1 MAKIMEWDVPVE
13 GSIYRVTCQRRGNQY
28 DFRLNDEPLY
38 RLYADPE
45 QMCEQD
51 VRIGGKRCQV
61 VVYEGVPDV
70 VVDGILMGVDAAE
83 KKAAKRRK
91 LSCILVGILFMCVGV
106 FAAFTYTAMT
116 IVGQPVV
123 GGFMSVVFGAVFFIV
138 GMILLFS
145 VRKKEKKYGL

>member
-13 GSIYRVTCQRRGNQY
+13 GTIYHITCQRRGNQY
-28 DFRLNDEPLY
+28 DFKMESEPLY
-38 RLYADPE
+38 RLHADPE

-70 VVDGILMGVDAAE
+70 VVDGILMGVDAME
-83 KKAAKRRK
+83 KKNAKRRK
-91 LSCILVGILFMCVGV
+91 IVSILVGILFVCVGL

-116 IVGQPVV
+116 VVGQPVV
-123 GGFMSVVFGAVFFIV
+123 GGFMSVVFGAMFFVV
-138 GMILLFS
+138 GIILL
-145 VRKKEKKYGL
+145 VTARKKENKYGL

>member
-13 GSIYRVTCQRRGNQY
+13 GTIYHITCQRRGNQY
-28 DFRLNDEPLY
+28 DFKMEGEPLY
-38 RLYADPE
+38 RLHADPE

-70 VVDGILMGVDAAE
+70 VVDGILMGVDAME
-83 KKAAKRRK
+83 KKNAKRRK
-91 LSCILVGILFMCVGV
+91 IVSILVGVLFVCVGL

-116 IVGQPVV
+116 VVGQPVV
-123 GGFMSVVFGAVFFIV
+123 GGFMSVVFGAMFFVV
-138 GMILLFS
+138 GIILLIS
-145 VRKKEKKYGL
+145 ARKKENKYGQ

>member
-1 MAKIMEWDVPVE
+1 MAKIMEWDVPVD
-13 GSIYRVTCQRRGNQY
+13 GTVYHVTCQRRGNQY
-28 DFRLNDEPLY
+28 DFKLEDEPLY
-38 RLYADPE
+38 RLYADPA

-70 VVDGILMGVDAAE
+70 VVDGILMGVDATE
-83 KKAAKRRK
+83 KKNAKRRK
-91 LSCILVGILFMCVGV
+91 VINIVVGILFMCVGL

-123 GGFMSVVFGAVFFIV
+123 GGFMSVVFGGMFFVV
-138 GMILLFS
+138 GIILLLS
-145 VRKKEKKYGL
+145 ARKKENKYGM

>member
-1 MAKIMEWDVPVE
+1 MAKIMEWDVPVN
-13 GSIYRVTCQRRGNQY
+13 GTIYHITCQRRENQY
-28 DFRLNDEPLY
+28 DFKLEGEPLY
-38 RLYADPE
+38 RLHADPE

-70 VVDGILMGVDAAE
+70 VVDGILMGVDAME
-83 KKAAKRRK
+83 KKNAKRRK
-91 LSCILVGILFMCVGV
+91 IVSILVGVLFVCVGL

-123 GGFMSVVFGAVFFIV
+123 GGFMSVVFGAMFFVV
-138 GMILLFS
+138 GIILL
-145 VRKKEKKYGL
+145 VTARKKENKYGL

>member
-1 MAKIMEWDVPVE
+1 MAKLMEWEVPVD
-13 GSIYRVTCQRRGNQY
+13 GTVYHITCQRRGNQF
-28 DFRLNDEPLY
+28 DFKLNEEPLY

-83 KKAAKRRK
+83 KKSARRREII
-91 LSCILVGILFMCVGV
+91 SIMVGILLMCVGL
-106 FAAFTYTAMT
+106 FAAFSYTAMT
-116 IVGQPVV
+116 VVGQPVV
-123 GGFMSVVFGAVFFIV
+123 GGVMSLIFGAMFFVV
-138 GMILLFS
+138 GLVLLLTA
-145 VRKKEKKYGL
+145 RKKNNKYDL

>member
-1 MAKIMEWDVPVE
+1 MAKIMEWDVPVN
-13 GSIYRVTCQRRGNQY
+13 GTIYHITCQRRENQY
-28 DFRLNDEPLY
+28 DFKLEGEPLY
-38 RLYADPE
+38 RLHADPE

-83 KKAAKRRK
+83 KKNAKRRK
-91 LSCILVGILFMCVGV
+91 VVSILAGILFMCVGL

-123 GGFMSVVFGAVFFIV
+123 GGFMSVVFGAMFFVV
-138 GMILLFS
+138 GIILL
-145 VRKKEKKYGL
+145 VTARKKENKYGL

>member
-1 MAKIMEWDVPVE
+1 MANIMEWDVPVE
-13 GSIYRVTCQRRGNQY
+13 GSIYHITCQRRGNQY
-28 DFRLNDEPLY
+28 DFKLVGEPLY
-38 RLYADPE
+38 RLHADPE

-70 VVDGILMGVDAAE
+70 VVDGILMGVDAME
-83 KKAAKRRK
+83 KKNAKRRK
-91 LSCILVGILFMCVGV
+91 IVSILVGVLFVCVGL

-123 GGFMSVVFGAVFFIV
+123 GGFMSVVFGAMFFVV
-138 GMILLFS
+138 GIILL
-145 VRKKEKKYGL
+145 VTARKKENKYGL

>member
-1 MAKIMEWDVPVE
+1 MAKLMEWEVPVD
-13 GSIYRVTCQRRGNQY
+13 GTVYHITCQRRGNQF
-28 DFRLNDEPLY
+28 DFKLDEEPLY

-83 KKAAKRRK
+83 KKSARRRK
-91 LSCILVGILFMCVGV
+91 IISIMVGILFMCVGL
-106 FAAFTYTAMT
+106 FAAFSYTAMT
-116 IVGQPVV
+116 VVGQPVV
-123 GGFMSVVFGAVFFIV
+123 GGVMSLIFGAMFFVVGIV
-138 GMILLFS
+138 LLLTA
-145 VRKKEKKYGL
+145 RKKNNKYDL

>member
-1 MAKIMEWDVPVE
+1 MAKIMEWEVPVD
-13 GSIYRVTCQRRGNQY
+13 GTIYHVTCQRRGSQY
-28 DFRLNDEPLY
+28 DFRLDDEPLY

-45 QMCEQD
+45 RMCEQD

-83 KKAAKRRK
+83 KKNAKRRK
-91 LSCILVGILFMCVGV
+91 VISILVGILFMCVGL
-106 FAAFTYTAMT
+106 FAAFTYAAMT

-123 GGFMSVVFGAVFFIV
+123 GGFISVIFGAMFFVV
-138 GMILLFS
+138 GIILILS
-145 VRKKEKKYGL
+145 TRKKENKYDL

>member
-1 MAKIMEWDVPVE
+1 MAKLMEWEVPVD
-13 GSIYRVTCQRRGNQY
+13 GTVYHITCQRRGNQF
-28 DFRLNDEPLY
+28 DFKLDEEPLY

-83 KKAAKRRK
+83 KKSARRRK
-91 LSCILVGILFMCVGV
+91 IISIMVGILFMCVGL
-106 FAAFTYTAMT
+106 FAAFSYTAMT
-116 IVGQPVV
+116 VVGQPVV
-123 GGFMSVVFGAVFFIV
+123 GGVMSLIFGAMFFVVGIV
-138 GMILLFS
+138 LLRTA
-145 VRKKEKKYGL
+145 RKKNNKYDL